1 MVIAANKSI
10 IVQKGAD
17 SQPEEHL
24 FSLRKRIEKILSG
37 GKIEQEK
44 SEGDP
49 WLQMKEYLLHVMGAY
64 PWRGN

>member
-37 GKIEQEK
+37 GTMNKRSLRKILS
-44 SEGDP
+44 SERNNTCC
-49 WLQMKEYLLHVMGAY
+49 M
-64 PWRGN
+64 